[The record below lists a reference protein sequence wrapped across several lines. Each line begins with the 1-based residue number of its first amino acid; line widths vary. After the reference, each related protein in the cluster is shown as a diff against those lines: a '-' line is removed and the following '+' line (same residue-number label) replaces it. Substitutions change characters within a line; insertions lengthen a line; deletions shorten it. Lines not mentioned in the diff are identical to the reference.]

1 MTLALGLTC
10 GFCLQQ
16 GGIETFSW
24 IFDNWV
30 PLLSASLAMSGVQA
44 TWVWGYSF
52 FSRELL
58 ALGGNSGN
66 IVYDVRACVALSLG
80 SVPVAARIEL
90 IVVVPWSPTQPDLAG
105 FPQLRPQDLQRGPP
119 GYYRLGAA
127 QHRLRVRA
135 VPPQRPSHGQ
145 HDPCSALPGMVLT
158 RLALGG
164 GTLSYVPRPM
174 ILTRSR
180 RS

>member
-66 IVYDVRACVALSLG
+66 IVYDVRACVALSLA
-80 SVPVAARIEL
+80 SYQ
-90 IVVVPWSPTQPDLAG
+90 S
-105 FPQLRPQDLQRGPP
+105 LRE
-119 GYYRLGAA
+119 
-127 QHRLRVRA
+127 
-135 VPPQRPSHGQ
+135 S
-145 HDPCSALPGMVLT
+145 S
-158 RLALGG
+158 
-164 GTLSYVPRPM
+164 
-174 ILTRSR
+174 
-180 RS
+180 